1 LNASGVHFALTA
13 RPQDGASD
21 SIRVATEALGDD
33 NSLDLTLLVR
43 GEVPD
48 NASGR
53 LLLASAPVSTS
64 DSYFKTGSVTQGLTV
79 YVPNLEIVSTDTEK
93 KWQLAYR
100 AVARPADPPVEKP
113 AEPPVEKPAET
124 TEIETPQ
131 DGGASPGDA
140 PAPDGDPGPATNPGA
155 TDTPQTGGNDDATV
169 DPAPGVNPGPA
180 TNPGITDTPQA
191 GDSSGS

>member
-1 LNASGVHFALTA
+1 
-13 RPQDGASD
+13 GASD

-53 LLLASAPVSTS
+53 LLLASAPASTA

-79 YVPNLEIVSTDTEK
+79 YLPNLEIVSTDTEK

-100 AVARPADPPVEKP
+100 AVEKPADPPVEKPADTPVEKPADPPVEKP
-113 AEPPVEKPAET
+113 AEPPVEKPAEMP
-124 TEIETPQ
+124 EIETPQ
-131 DGGASPGDA
+131 GGGAQTRPGLSLFTAVPLKLSELDA
-140 PAPDGDPGPATNPGA
+140 LGSREEIVKRLG
-155 TDTPQTGGNDDATV
+155 
-169 DPAPGVNPGPA
+169 
-180 TNPGITDTPQA
+180 QA
-191 GDSSGS
+191 GVA